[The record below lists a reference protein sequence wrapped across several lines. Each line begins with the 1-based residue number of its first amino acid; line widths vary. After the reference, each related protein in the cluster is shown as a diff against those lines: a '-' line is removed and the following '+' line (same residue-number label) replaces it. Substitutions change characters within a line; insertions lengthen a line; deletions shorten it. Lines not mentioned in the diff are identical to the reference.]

1 MPYDEEIPPYANL
14 VEPPAALDELA
25 RAVIGAA
32 IEVHKALGPGLPEV
46 AYQRAMEIELSRRQ
60 IAFERQKPVVITY
73 KGEPV
78 CNCRID
84 LVVQGMLIVELKSV
98 EAINKIHI
106 LQTRTYMRVL
116 KQPLA
121 LLVNFNVP
129 VLKEG
134 IRRVVE
140 TL

>member
-1 MPYDEEIPPYANL
+1 MPYDEEDPPYANL

-32 IEVHKALGPGLPEV
+32 IEVHKELGPGLPEE
-46 AYQRAMEIELSRRQ
+46 AYQRAMESELRLRG
-60 IAFERQKPVVITY
+60 IPFERQKRIVVTY

-78 CNCRID
+78 ALAKID
-84 LVVQGMLIVELKSV
+84 LVVGGMLIVELKAV
-98 EAINKIHI
+98 EAIAKIHV
-106 LQTRTYMRVL
+106 LQARTYMRIL

-121 LLVNFNVP
+121 LLINFNVP

-140 TL
+140 TI